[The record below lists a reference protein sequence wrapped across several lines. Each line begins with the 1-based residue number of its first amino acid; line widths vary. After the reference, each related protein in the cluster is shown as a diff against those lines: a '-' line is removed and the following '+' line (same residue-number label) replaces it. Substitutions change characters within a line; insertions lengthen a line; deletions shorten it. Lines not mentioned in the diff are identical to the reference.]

1 MTIFFIY
8 FQRNLDDLEYIV
20 IPARLSKKLSNFSST
35 AWDTNSPTDESECLS
50 PLSKNFEHKVVIHKN
65 GESSDTSEKESKSD
79 GSPLYETL
87 RKDKHC
93 AKLSIPEKCYISDD
107 DNIEVKPV
115 LKYDHL
121 PEKEYSSACSTPL
134 AKVRARIKD
143 IGDTPGALHKSDSTE
158 YCSFLSPDNNF
169 ILNDSNVDSVER
181 PNAKLS
187 RSFTPKSYKPLHIK
201 VPECNLD
208 SVKSILKN
216 HNGTERSL
224 YNFDIKNYSLPTT
237 PIARSN
243 KLRRNAW
250 LSGELSLTKTLGK
263 VPGKDDFICYS

>member
-1 MTIFFIY
+1 M
-8 FQRNLDDLEYIV
+8 QHNLDDLEYIV
-20 IPARLSKKLSNFSST
+20 IPARLPKKLSNFSST

-50 PLSKNFEHKVVIHKN
+50 SLSKNFEHKVVVHEN
-65 GESSDTSEKESKSD
+65 GESSDTSEKESKSN

-93 AKLSIPEKCYISDD
+93 VKLSMPEKCYISDD
-107 DNIEVKPV
+107 DNIEVKPI
-115 LKYDHL
+115 LKYERI
-121 PEKEYSSACSTPL
+121 PEKDYSSACSTPL
-134 AKVRARIKD
+134 AKVRARIKY
-143 IGDTPGALHKSDSTE
+143 IGDIPGALHKSDSTE
-158 YCSFLSPDNNF
+158 YCSFFSPDNNF
-169 ILNDSNVDSVER
+169 ILNDSNKDSAER

-208 SVKSILKN
+208 SVKSILKE
-216 HNGTERSL
+216 HNGPERSL

-250 LSGELSLTKTLGK
+250 LSGELSLGKTSCK
-263 VPGKDDFICYS
+263 VPGKDGFIYSLNILYN

>member
-1 MTIFFIY
+1 MLTTY
-8 FQRNLDDLEYIV
+8 CFQRNLDDLEYIV

-35 AWDTNSPTDESECLS
+35 AWDTNSPTDELDFPS
-50 PLSKNFEHKVVIHKN
+50 PPSKSYEHNVELHKKSN
-65 GESSDTSEKESKSD
+65 DSSDTSEKESKSES
-79 GSPLYETL
+79 SPLYETL
-87 RKDKHC
+87 RKDNYR

-107 DNIEVKPV
+107 DNTEVKPV
-115 LKYDHL
+115 LKYEHL
-121 PEKEYSSACSTPL
+121 PEKDYSSACSTPI

-143 IGDTPGALHKSDSTE
+143 ISGTPGALHRSDSTE

-169 ILNDSNVDSVER
+169 ILNDSNRDSVER
-181 PNAKLS
+181 PNTKLS

-216 HNGTERSL
+216 HSSTERSL
-224 YNFDIKNYSLPTT
+224 YNFDIQNYSLPTT

-250 LSGELSLTKTLGK
+250 LSGELSSTRK
-263 VPGKDDFICYS
+263 VGNLPGEYV

>member
-1 MTIFFIY
+1 M
-8 FQRNLDDLEYIV
+8 V
-20 IPARLSKKLSNFSST
+20 
-35 AWDTNSPTDESECLS
+35 
-50 PLSKNFEHKVVIHKN
+50 HKS

-93 AKLSIPEKCYISDD
+93 AKLSVPEKCYISDD
-107 DNIEVKPV
+107 DNFEERPI

-121 PEKEYSSACSTPL
+121 PEKDYSSACSTPL
-134 AKVRARIKD
+134 AKVRARVKD
-143 IGDTPGALHKSDSTE
+143 IGGTLGALHKSDSTE
-158 YCSFLSPDNNF
+158 YCSFLSPDDNF
-169 ILNDSNVDSVER
+169 ILNDNNNDSVER

-208 SVKSILKN
+208 SVKSILKD
-216 HNGTERSL
+216 HSATSRSTERSL

-250 LSGELSLTKTLGK
+250 LSGELSLSKTVGK
-263 VPGKDDFICYS
+263 VQGTDDFIS

>member
-1 MTIFFIY
+1 M
-8 FQRNLDDLEYIV
+8 V
-20 IPARLSKKLSNFSST
+20 
-35 AWDTNSPTDESECLS
+35 
-50 PLSKNFEHKVVIHKN
+50 HKS

-87 RKDKHC
+87 RKDKYC
-93 AKLSIPEKCYISDD
+93 AKLSSPEKCYVSDD
-107 DNIEVKPV
+107 DNVEERPI

-121 PEKEYSSACSTPL
+121 PERDYSSACSTPL

-143 IGDTPGALHKSDSTE
+143 IGGTPGALHKSDSTE

-169 ILNDSNVDSVER
+169 IINDSKTRSVER
-181 PNAKLS
+181 PNTKLS

-208 SVKSILKN
+208 SVKSILKDQS
-216 HNGTERSL
+216 GTEKSL

-250 LSGELSLTKTLGK
+250 LSGELHLSKTLGK
-263 VPGKDDFICYS
+263 VPGKEDFIYYLLNILYN